1 MGLEFPHE
9 AIRCKL
15 ASLAGVED
23 RGVPYFCSA
32 SSRVSMQKES
42 SRVFGYPPDNT
53 FLLAQSMEE
62 TRLQKPFAMGMQVIY
77 RDTTRNLLR

>member
-1 MGLEFPHE
+1 M
-9 AIRCKL
+9 KL
-15 ASLAGVED
+15 SDVNWLPWSVLQIS
-23 RGVPYFCSA
+23 GVPYFCSA

-53 FLLAQSMEE
+53 FLLAQSMEA